1 MATIDRLAPGVYAEP
16 PLTVIAVA
24 GVGLN
29 VAAAAAAG
37 AGCGGL
43 RLAYA
48 CGVTSGREPLVASIA
63 PCPSAAQPAAGTL
76 ALAPLVQTAPSPLGS
91 TWFKGSLPT

>member
-1 MATIDRLAPGVYAEP
+1 MRSTSLRYTRWKGLGGGVCMATIDRLAPGVYAEP

-48 CGVTSGREPLVASIA
+48 CGVTSGCARLTARCAAA
-63 PCPSAAQPAAGTL
+63 PYPAHPAADTFGD
-76 ALAPLVQTAPSPLGS
+76 
-91 TWFKGSLPT
+91 